1 MDLPNDGK
9 KLAKI
14 ARLPLSLMTVT
25 INGFRIIGYSTKR
38 IRRTIYSVTHL
49 FYWSGRPGSNRRRP
63 AWEAG
68 ILPLNYARSIV
79 RESTKLGAF
88 YGAVSILSRCFSL
101 HP

>member
-68 ILPLNYARSIV
+68 ILLLDHARSPC
-79 RESTKLGAF
+79 RGQGRLG
-88 YGAVSILSRCFSL
+88 GKGPRPRPTLPRGDR
-101 HP
+101 